1 MIILF
6 IVTIVMGI
14 LSFMFLLALK
24 EFDFIPDTKVFNYFV
39 VPIGC
44 ILSLGVIIL
53 GIIGMVELMLSGG
66 C

>member
-1 MIILF
+1 
-6 IVTIVMGI
+6 MGV

-24 EFDFIPDTKVFNYFV
+24 EFGFIPDTKVFNYFV